1 MGDQLWVVDEAYE
14 RSGKEMDLPSTTISK
29 VLSKKETKS
38 HLRINTYGEADLYD
52 RYMSSE
58 EEPSPSPDSEA
69 ESNEEELVHK
79 VPETIVEANTE
90 PVTADEYE
98 AETAIAVPILAIGSA
113 RLIDITN
120 LAPMHK
126 RKRTDKSVLSRS
138 AAKNAALRMPTVTD
152 ENKTSVAPQ
161 AKKSVPSEEGLP
173 KRKDSLRSR
182 APDSWLPD
190 DAVHI
195 VQEEDEE
202 DEHYFPDL
210 ELRKAPTY
218 NDYDPYSL
226 SPPRLSPRNSYKST
240 SKKPGSVARA
250 RNNSNP
256 PMTMNSGGWKGLTR
270 SMSLAKKQTL
280 HRTDRQISKKPKMI
294 ARAANEREEPL
305 MIPAFP
311 FRDIRDL
318 D

>member
-1 MGDQLWVVDEAYE
+1 MGDQLWVVDETYE
-14 RSGKEMDLPSTTISK
+14 RSGKDMDLPSTTMGK
-29 VLSKKETKS
+29 VSLKKETQN

-69 ESNEEELVHK
+69 ESNEEELRHK
-79 VPETIVEANTE
+79 VPEKMVEATTE

-113 RLIDITN
+113 RLIDITS

-161 AKKSVPSEEGLP
+161 ATKSVTSEEGLP

-182 APDSWLPD
+182 APESWLPD
-190 DAVHI
+190 DGVHI

-202 DEHYFPDL
+202 GEHYFPDL

-218 NDYDPYSL
+218 DDYDPYSL

-256 PMTMNSGGWKGLTR
+256 PVVMNSGWKGLTR
-270 SMSLAKKQTL
+270 SMSRAKKQTL
-280 HRTDRQISKKPKMI
+280 NRADHQISKKPKMI
-294 ARAANEREEPL
+294 ARAANEREDPL
-305 MIPAFP
+305 IIPSFP
-311 FRDIRDL
+311 FGDIRDL
-318 D
+318 N